1 MNTPTRNE
9 TKMAKAKKAKNEKTA
24 PGRSEKPIT
33 TEVSEAGRD
42 RSVGSQPGSRPAPA
56 HQRVGDVTKSNQ
68 TEGQMTVHDATY
80 DLLRRLGLTTIFGN
94 LGSTEQPFLKNFPSD
109 FEYVLGLQEASVVA
123 MADGFSQ
130 ATNTPVLV
138 NLHSGA
144 GTGNGMCNIMTAY
157 QNKTPLVITAGQQT
171 REMILCEPYL
181 TNRDETTLPRP
192 WVKWAYQ
199 PVRAQDVPAAIMR
212 AYAIALQPPS
222 GPVYV
227 SIPLDDWDQ
236 PADGDAV
243 VRTVSSRYA
252 PDPERISLFAER
264 IRKSKNP
271 ALVYGQ
277 EIDRSGAWDAGVKFA
292 EQLQAPVFLA
302 PLADRASFPET
313 HPQFRGMLPMA
324 IGPLSKTLH
333 GHDLIIVIGAP
344 VFRYY
349 PYLAGDYL
357 PAGAELLQV
366 VSDPADAGAAAV
378 GDSLLGDAKLA
389 LESLIQLVP
398 KNKAR
403 SLPAPSR
410 VDNELPSP
418 PNDSLTAKEAFA
430 ALSELRPNNAI
441 IVNETASNA
450 ADLLQTWPTVQ
461 TQSYFS
467 FASGGLGWGAPA
479 AVGVALAQKKT
490 GRGRP
495 VVAFIG
501 DGALQYSIQC
511 LYSAAQHK
519 LKVIFIVPWNEEY
532 AILKEF
538 AELENTPDVPGLD
551 LPGLD
556 IVSAAKG
563 FGCAGVLTRTKEEI
577 KEAFG
582 AALSADGPTV
592 IVIPIAHEDRPLV
605 PPVSD

>member
-1 MNTPTRNE
+1 
-9 TKMAKAKKAKNEKTA
+9 
-24 PGRSEKPIT
+24 
-33 TEVSEAGRD
+33 
-42 RSVGSQPGSRPAPA
+42 
-56 HQRVGDVTKSNQ
+56 
-68 TEGQMTVHDATY
+68 MTVHDATY
-80 DLLRRLGLTTIFGN
+80 NLLRRLGLTTIFGN

-130 ATNTPVLV
+130 ATNKPALV
-138 NLHSGA
+138 NLHTAA

-157 QNKTPLVITAGQQT
+157 QNKTPLLITAGQQT

-181 TNRDETTLPRP
+181 TNRDETTRPRP

-313 HPQFRGMLPMA
+313 HPQFRGMLPIA
-324 IGPLSKTLH
+324 IGPLSKRLR

-349 PYLAGDYL
+349 PYIAGDYL
-357 PAGAELLQV
+357 PAGAELLQI

-378 GDSLLGDAKLA
+378 GDSLLGDARLA
-389 LESLIQLVP
+389 LEALIQLVP
-398 KNKAR
+398 KNGR
-403 SLPAPSR
+403 SLPAPSQI
-410 VDNELPSP
+410 NNQLPSP
-418 PNDSLTAKEAFA
+418 PNDPLTAREAFA
-430 ALSELRPNNAI
+430 ALSELRPDNAI
-441 IVNETASNA
+441 LVNESASNA
-450 ADLLQTWPTVQ
+450 EDVLRSWPTVQ
-461 TQSYFS
+461 PESYFS

-479 AVGVALAQKKT
+479 AVGIALAQK
-490 GRGRP
+490 
-495 VVAFIG
+495 
-501 DGALQYSIQC
+501 
-511 LYSAAQHK
+511 
-519 LKVIFIVPWNEEY
+519 
-532 AILKEF
+532 
-538 AELENTPDVPGLD
+538 
-551 LPGLD
+551 
-556 IVSAAKG
+556 
-563 FGCAGVLTRTKEEI
+563 
-577 KEAFG
+577 
-582 AALSADGPTV
+582 
-592 IVIPIAHEDRPLV
+592 
-605 PPVSD
+605 